1 MGADWL
7 IFSPWWSAQLRT
19 DVCLIAILLLAV
31 VGMLFFT
38 VADVQKLYVTPRM
51 QRADESLEQKCAAVA
66 AMCHLTNRE
75 SEVIVLLARGRT
87 VPYISDELSIAQG
100 TAKHHVSNIYRKV
113 GVFDRQG
120 LLDAIEQGGVGRS
133 ALAADRPDR
142 PARA

>member
-1 MGADWL
+1 MAQLQRSFSGFLRMSRPSWGT
-7 IFSPWWSAQLRT
+7 IFSTKSASASSPHSYHRALSSVLKGVWFRSMT
-19 DVCLIAILLLAV
+19 LVSLA
-31 VGMLFFT
+31 
-38 VADVQKLYVTPRM
+38 YVFP
-51 QRADESLEQKCAAVA
+51 AL
-66 AMCHLTNRE
+66 
-75 SEVIVLLARGRT
+75 IVLLARGRT